1 MTIRLL
7 ALLLFLNLT
16 SHAQTP
22 EPTAPTQPDPL
33 TPLIKER
40 EMLIRQYEEASAQ
53 RNAFL
58 ANKPSKK
65 DLEEVVDALKGIIRK
80 DTEIVKALKESSIRR
95 TATIVAEKT
104 QAERQIVV
112 ARGDQSMTRERFYD
126 LENQIQNLQIRDKQR
141 EKKLQEAQAAAT
153 EAEGARQ
160 SRELIA
166 AGLAGLSILLLW
178 YIFKLRGQARP
189 APRRSARR

>member
-1 MTIRLL
+1 MMKRLFTF
-7 ALLLFLNLT
+7 LLLFSVLT
-16 SHAQTP
+16 TQAQ
-22 EPTAPTQPDPL
+22 APDPAAAPPDPL
-33 TPLIKER
+33 TPLIKQR
-40 EMLIRQYEEASAQ
+40 EELIRQYEQASAQ

-65 DLEEVVDALKGIIRK
+65 DLQEVVDALKGIIRK

-104 QAERQIVV
+104 QAQRQATV
-112 ARGDQSMTRERFYD
+112 AQGDQSMTRERFYD

-141 EKKLQEAQAAAT
+141 EKKLQEAQAAAE
-153 EAEGARQ
+153 EATTARV

-166 AGLAGLSILLLW
+166 AGLAGLSIVLLW
-178 YIFKLRGQARP
+178 YIFRLRGQVRP
-189 APRRSARR
+189 TRRGARR

>member
-1 MTIRLL
+1 MMKCLFSFLLLL
-7 ALLLFLNLT
+7 AMLPA
-16 SHAQTP
+16 HAQTP
-22 EPTAPTQPDPL
+22 APTTTQPDPL

-40 EMLIRQYEEASAQ
+40 EALIRQYEEASAQ

-58 ANKPSKK
+58 ADKPSKK
-65 DLEEVVDALKGIIRK
+65 DLQEVVDALKGIIRK

-104 QAERQIVV
+104 QAERQVTV

-141 EKKLQEAQAAAT
+141 EKKLQEAQAAAQ
-153 EAEGARQ
+153 EAADARV

-166 AGLAGLSILLLW
+166 AGLAALSILLLW
-178 YIFKLRGQARP
+178 YIYKLRGQVRP
-189 APRRSARR
+189 ARRGARR